1 MNEFVVFILS
11 HGRASNVYTIETL
24 RKCGYTGKVIVVIDN
39 EDSQAQEYYDKY
51 EFVEMFDKA
60 KIAATFDEADNF
72 NDRRAIIYARNA
84 CFDIA
89 ERLGYKYFIQ
99 LDDDYTYFE
108 YRMYNNTRQVPV
120 KVRDMD
126 AVFLTLLEF
135 YKKTPFYTIS
145 MAQGGDFIGGKNNKM
160 AKTPTIF
167 RKCMNSFICSTDRR
181 FQFLGRI
188 NEDVNTYVKQQSVGL
203 LMGTIPFVAL
213 GQKTTQKGKGG
224 MTSLYLDNGTYVKS
238 FYTVLFSP
246 SCCTIKP
253 MGDKHMRLHHSI
265 KWDYAVPKIISQQN
279 KNGQKGDLFVKL
291 LAEIPKTIAPELVE
305 AIQQYR

>member
-1 MNEFVVFILS
+1 MNDFVIFVLS
-11 HGRASNVYTIETL
+11 HGRSNNVYTIETL
-24 RKCGYTGKVIVVIDN
+24 RKCGYTGKIVVVIDN

-51 EFVEMFDKA
+51 EFVEMFNKA
-60 KIAATFDEADNF
+60 EIAATFDEADNF

-89 ERLGYKYFIQ
+89 EKLGYKYFIE

-108 YRMYNNTRQVPV
+108 YRMYNNIRQVPV
-120 KVRDMD
+120 QVRDMD
-126 AVFLTLLEF
+126 AVLLALLDF
-135 YKKTPFYTIS
+135 YKKTSFATIS
-145 MAQGGDFIGGKNNKM
+145 MAQGGDFIGGKQNKM
-160 AKTPTIF
+160 ATSPTIF

-181 FQFLGRI
+181 FQFVGRV
-188 NEDVNTYVKQQSVGL
+188 NEDVNTYVKQQSIGL

-213 GQKTTQKGKGG
+213 GQKTTQKNKGG
-224 MTSLYLDNGTYVKS
+224 MTGLYLDNGTYVKS

-265 KWDYAVPKIISQQN
+265 KWDYAVPKIISESN
-279 KNGQKGDLFVKL
+279 KNGQNG
-291 LAEIPKTIAPELVE
+291 TT
-305 AIQQYR
+305 